1 MPYALLRPAANV
13 AVIVA
18 LAMAVAGCN
27 TLTRLWE
34 VGSEP
39 NLGTVSNPKDDP
51 AYASASLPMPQ
62 PTLLEGNSSS
72 LWRTGAKA
80 FFKDIR
86 AKEVGDILTVK
97 LRLDDSAKL
106 ENKTTRKRDDSED
119 MQINTILGY
128 EASLN
133 DIFPEA
139 VNLGGTMLDFETDHQ
154 TLGNGDIDRSEE
166 IELEVAAVV
175 AQVLPNGSLAI
186 LGRQELRVNF
196 ELRELLVAGIVRP
209 QDIEADNTIP
219 HERIAEMRLAYG
231 GRGTLSD
238 LQQPRWGTQVWDIL
252 WPF

>member
-1 MPYALLRPAANV
+1 MQNPGPRAAV
-13 AVIVA
+13 AMSLAVA
-18 LAMAVAGCN
+18 LATTLAGCN
-27 TLTRLWE
+27 TFQRLAD

-39 NLGTVSNPKDDP
+39 NLMPVSNPKDDP
-51 AYASASLPMPQ
+51 AYVPASLPMPQ
-62 PTLLEGNSSS
+62 PLVSERNPNS

-86 AKEVGDILTVK
+86 AKDVGDILTVI

-106 ENKTTRKRDDSED
+106 ENKTQRTRDDSED
-119 MQINTILGY
+119 MRVNTILGY

-133 DIFPEA
+133 DVFPEA

-154 TLGNGDIDRSEE
+154 TLGTGDIDRSEE

-175 AQVLPNGSLAI
+175 TQVLPNGSLAI
-186 LGRQELRVNF
+186 LGRQQLRVNY
-196 ELRELLVAGIVRP
+196 ELREMLVAGIVRP